1 MSHIVNLLA
10 RQKKWREL
18 EGFLETTT
26 TISSPGPS
34 ACNGKEQTLC
44 LGNSNCN
51 TNEAMSYA
59 CRYDAPL
66 STVKSICNACNRNR
80 GNSKNGSDLTGNA
93 NSRSSGTVLHEAVA
107 RAKLDVLEYLVDIC
121 SADHLVVQDVD
132 GQVPLHVLVRRI
144 FNSPESQHPKLL
156 ELMEKIIKKNPR
168 CTIIADRNLYEEN
181 PLVLALKT
189 NLYCDLSNCENLCLQ
204 MTSLILRH
212 YAKSASSVSPSGYT
226 PLHSATYHGRSLEV
240 MKEMISHYKGGC
252 LVRNSHGEVP
262 LHFLC
267 MRFDDTAKYSA
278 ILDNMPASARCKDA
292 NGLTPLHWTF
302 IRYLAL
308 TDDGD
313 DFNAVSAPLDYTK
326 FRYIPH
332 NYEHLAQ
339 LFLEHVKKN
348 TTYYKNCLVYGNDS
362 SQNLDEWDVK
372 GDFRGFWSRIRLL
385 LEAGYTYAC
394 SHDNEDDRKPTCS
407 SSDNFVDSGKAVDT
421 TCSSTNSNKRNF
433 LSTHRNSTS
442 GSVFAS
448 SSSILVHASCMM
460 PCPIYIVRVAHCLDD
475 SAIRRRDS
483 HGRFPLHYACMYED
497 HFWSMRLSEGSSRT
511 IEEGSAERISFVL
524 PLFTEAARIRDMQHR
539 LPLHWALD
547 NSNIDVEAIHT
558 LLAEYPAGINLKDGI
573 TKLYPFMQAAASA
586 SYQYTS
592 KGVCVTSSS
601 SDPPSNRKD
610 NGQGFRSIA
619 ELELGLVYDL
629 LKKSPDIVRCALSF
643 GSFDNSMADVSHG
656 RPDVS
661 TGKRKREEC
670 A

>member
-26 TISSPGPS
+26 TISPSSPGTS
-34 ACNGKEQTLC
+34 GQGEDNKLC
-44 LGNSNCN
+44 LGISNCN
-51 TNEAMSYA
+51 INEAMSYA

-66 STVKSICNACNRNR
+66 STVKSICNACNQSN
-80 GNSKNGSDLTGNA
+80 NSNGSDLTGT
-93 NSRSSGTVLHEAVA
+93 SKSSGTILHEAVA
-107 RAKLDVLEYLVDIC
+107 RAKLDVLEYLLDIC

-132 GQVPLHVLVRRI
+132 GQVCLHILVRRI
-144 FNSPESQHPKLL
+144 FNSPESHHPKLL

-189 NLYCDLSNCENLCLQ
+189 NLYCDLANCENLCLQ
-204 MTSLILRH
+204 MTSLILRY

-240 MKEMISHYKGGC
+240 MQEIISHYKGGC

-308 TDDGD
+308 TDDAD

-332 NYEHLAQ
+332 NYEQLAN
-339 LFLEHVKKN
+339 LFVEHVKN
-348 TTYYKNCLVYGNDS
+348 HTSEYKNCLANDTS
-362 SQNLDEWDVK
+362 TLEGCDVS
-372 GDFRGFWSRIRLL
+372 GDFRGFWARIRLL
-385 LEAGYTYAC
+385 LEAGYTYTC
-394 SHDNEDDRKPTCS
+394 NHDTEDDRKSAYNQEFVYAGKIISPS
-407 SSDNFVDSGKAVDT
+407 SSKLSIDRRT
-421 TCSSTNSNKRNF
+421 HNSR
-433 LSTHRNSTS
+433 STS
-442 GSVFAS
+442 TGAS
-448 SSSILVHASCMM
+448 ESSILVHASCMV
-460 PCPIYIVRVAHCLDD
+460 PCPLYIARVAHYLDD
-475 SAIRRRDS
+475 SAIRRRDAL
-483 HGRFPLHYACMYED
+483 GRLPLHYACMYED
-497 HFWSMRLSEGSSRT
+497 HCWSMRLSEGSSRT
-511 IEEGSAERISFVL
+511 IEEGSAERIGFVL
-524 PLFTEAARIRDMQHR
+524 PLFPQAARIRDVFRR

-547 NSNIDVEAIHT
+547 NCNIDVEVIYT
-558 LLAEYPAGINLKDGI
+558 LLGEYPAAINLKDGI

-586 SYQYTS
+586 SYKYSS
-592 KGVCVTSSS
+592 KGLCVTSNS
-601 SDPPSNRKD
+601 SDPSSNRKD
-610 NGQGFRSIA
+610 TTQGPRGVA
-619 ELELGLVYDL
+619 ELELGLVYHL

-643 GSFDNSMADVSHG
+643 GSFDDTLMEFSCGNLNT
-656 RPDVS
+656 S
-661 TGKRKREEC
+661 TGKRKRGSP
-670 A
+670 